1 MIIKGVYTSKWEE
14 GDIITQCLISLTTGE
29 IVDVEVS
36 DEGDNY
42 ESHIKDEIQV
52 EVGNEYLNIDVDDE
66 VLNPEH
72 VRAVQNKFYE
82 KLAALL

>member
-14 GDIITQCLISLTTGE
+14 GDIITQCLVSLTTGE

-36 DEGDNY
+36 DEGHNY

-72 VRAVQNKFYE
+72 VRAVRNKFYE
-82 KLAALL
+82 KLATLL